1 MLLRLEQG
9 ALALKCLIPICSL
22 ASNSGFER
30 HDAYPG
36 AGHRLALTQQR
47 VRGQI
52 LGPVARHAAVM
63 RWCMLLASVAYV
75 LTLVLWHYAVIDELR
90 RALTF
95 YLAQ

>member
-1 MLLRLEQG
+1 
-9 ALALKCLIPICSL
+9 
-22 ASNSGFER
+22 
-30 HDAYPG
+30 
-36 AGHRLALTQQR
+36 
-47 VRGQI
+47 
-52 LGPVARHAAVM
+52 M